1 MRVAVVGTGYVG
13 LVTGTC
19 FAEMGNTVWCVDVD
33 EKKIDKLKNG
43 IIPIYEPGL
52 SEMVERNYKAG
63 SLNFTTDIAEA
74 LETSEIAFIAVGTP
88 MGEDGSADL
97 QYVLSVAKSIGT
109 HMKRHM
115 YVVDKSTV
123 PVGTAS
129 RVRTTIQEELDNR
142 GSTLTFD
149 VISNPEFLKEG
160 SAIADCMKPDRVVI
174 GVDSERAEAAMRE
187 LYKPYFMNNDNLIFM
202 DIPSSEMT
210 KYAANSMLAT
220 KISFMNEIS
229 NICERV
235 GADVNKV
242 RRGIGSDKRIGFSF
256 IYPGCGYG
264 GSCFP
269 KDVQALIKTSESYGY
284 SASLLQ
290 SVENV
295 NHAQKEVLVRKVKER
310 FGDDLSGKVFAT
322 WGLAFKPDTDDMRE
336 SPAIT
341 IIKSLTGAGAKVRA
355 YDPKAVREAK
365 ECYLK
370 GNESVEY
377 CESKYEALK
386 EADALILITEWKEF
400 RSPDFYEIHRLLKTP
415 VIFDGRNQYDAKR
428 VSEYGIEYHQIGVR
442 ANTTSD
448 MNGSTNNSVDDR
460 GSKGTEGVD
469 GETAKINT
477 AEVKA

>member
-19 FAEMGNTVWCVDVD
+19 FAEMGNTVWCVDVNE
-33 EKKIDKLKNG
+33 EKIEKLKNG

-52 SEMVERNYKAG
+52 AEMVERNYMAK

-74 LETSEIAFIAVGTP
+74 LESSEIAFIAVGTP

-97 QYVLSVAKSIGT
+97 QYVLSVAHSIGQ

-123 PVGTAS
+123 PVGTA
-129 RVRTTIQEELDNR
+129 RKVRSTVQEELDKR
-142 GSTLTFD
+142 QSDLTFD

-174 GVDSERAEAAMRE
+174 GVDSPRAEAAMRE

-202 DIPSSEMT
+202 DIPSAEMT

-229 NICERV
+229 NICDKV

-269 KDVQALIKTSESYGY
+269 KDVQALIRTAESLGY
-284 SASLLQ
+284 EPKLLQ
-290 SVENV
+290 SVEAV
-295 NHAQKEVLVRKVKER
+295 NNAQKEVLIKKVKAR
-310 FGDDLSGKVFAT
+310 FGDDLRGFTFAT

-341 IIKSLTGAGAKVRA
+341 IINALTDAGAKIKA
-355 YDPKAVREAK
+355 YDPKAVKEAK
-365 ECYLK
+365 EFYLK
-370 GNESVEY
+370 DNDSISYVD
-377 CESKYEALK
+377 SKYEALK
-386 EADALILITEWKEF
+386 DADALILITEWKEF
-400 RSPDFYEIHRLLKTP
+400 RSPDFYEIARLLKSP
-415 VIFDGRNQYDAKR
+415 IIFDGRNQYDAKR
-428 VSEYGIEYHQIGVR
+428 VSEYGIEYHQIGV
-442 ANTTSD
+442 
-448 MNGSTNNSVDDR
+448 
-460 GSKGTEGVD
+460 KP
-469 GETAKINT
+469 I
-477 AEVKA
+477 EVEAMK